1 MMDKAPLSTRE
12 KIMQMLKTDGELSAK
27 AMSERLGITLM
38 AVRRHL
44 NTLERDHLIE
54 SGTVRQPMGR
64 PMSVYRLTPG
74 ADDYFPKKYHA
85 VALELLAE
93 LAQDSGEPGEPP
105 VRSPAAL
112 LYDQY
117 ESRLRGKK
125 LADKVALLSDIQ
137 NESGY
142 MAEWDKISE
151 SEFVLTEYNCP
162 IARIANQYNHACAC
176 ELGLFADLLGAEV
189 ERTSCLASGDRK
201 CVYKIKGAEG
211 GIRSAR
217 GNIMNNMGFVIV
229 EVCANNGINS
239 DALEAFEAENPDIA
253 VLRMECLSLCGLC
266 ARQPYALVNGKRVT
280 ARSVNECLDRVKEKI
295 TAELDEYAEEDW
307 YDE

>member
-1 MMDKAPLSTRE
+1 MMDNAPLSTRE
-12 KIMQMLKTDGELSAK
+12 KIMNMLKTDGELSAK
-27 AMSERLGITLM
+27 AMSEQLGITLM

-54 SGTVRQPMGR
+54 SDTVRQPMGR

-93 LAQDSGEPGEPP
+93 LAHDSGEDK
-105 VRSPAAL
+105 VNRLFDLRQRSL
-112 LYDQY
+112 FDQY
-117 ESRLRGKK
+117 ESRLRGKD

-142 MAEWDKISE
+142 MADWDKISE
-151 SEFVLTEYNCP
+151 NEFVLTEYNCP

-176 ELGLFADLLGAEV
+176 ELRLFEDLLGAEV

-201 CVYKIKGAEG
+201 CVYRIQAANG
-211 GIRSAR
+211 GIRSAK
-217 GNIMNNMGFVIV
+217 GGT
-229 EVCANNGINS
+229 S
-239 DALEAFEAENPDIA
+239 
-253 VLRMECLSLCGLC
+253 
-266 ARQPYALVNGKRVT
+266 
-280 ARSVNECLDRVKEKI
+280 
-295 TAELDEYAEEDW
+295 
-307 YDE
+307 